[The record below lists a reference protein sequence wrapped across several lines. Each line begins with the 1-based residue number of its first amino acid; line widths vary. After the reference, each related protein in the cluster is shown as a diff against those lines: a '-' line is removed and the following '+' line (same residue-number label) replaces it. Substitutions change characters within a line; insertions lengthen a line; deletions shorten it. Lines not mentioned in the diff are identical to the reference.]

1 MRGLGKLFILILNVS
16 SQKNKKKTSQSV
28 TVGTVSTSFT
38 VDKSAADKWQFPQ
51 SFDYD
56 SDRRVIVAS
65 TRGQHQCS
73 KVPIPELE
81 CKGCEAGYPRYD
93 RPCDKPN
100 SDERAKYKCKVLC
113 GPNFEVKSGLPKRM
127 KCLGVPRRWKV
138 DPNRFNGK
146 IKCVPK

>member
-1 MRGLGKLFILILNVS
+1 MLLLIRASVCHESPHFGKPALQRSSRNMRGLGKLFILILNGNLTNITAFSSYDLVS

-81 CKGCEAGYPRYD
+81 VIDCNLVSKRD
-93 RPCDKPN
+93 RN
-100 SDERAKYKCKVLC
+100 LEL
-113 GPNFEVKSGLPKRM
+113 FL
-127 KCLGVPRRWKV
+127 LL
-138 DPNRFNGK
+138 
-146 IKCVPK
+146 